1 MRLTRRTV
9 KYASFTHSAIYLVL
23 LVVWVVPGLSG
34 EEAAFGLAHGLG
46 WFAMCALV
54 LAALRLRLVNL
65 RLAVAVAVLG
75 AVGPF
80 IGSAEF
86 VRQDR
91 RRRPSAPPEPAGAPV
106 GRPATGVAKRH

>member
-1 MRLTRRTV
+1 MRLTRGFV
-9 KYASFTHSAIYLVL
+9 KGCSFAHSAAYLVL
-23 LVVWVVPGLSG
+23 LVAWAVPGL
-34 EEAAFGLAHGLG
+34 AAIEFVFGMAHGLG

-54 LAALRLRLVNL
+54 IAALKGRLIDV

-91 RRRPSAPPEPAGAPV
+91 RA
-106 GRPATGVAKRH
+106 GRPATA

>member
-1 MRLTRRTV
+1 V
-9 KYASFTHSAIYLVL
+9 I
-23 LVVWVVPGLSG
+23 
-34 EEAAFGLAHGLG
+34 
-46 WFAMCALV
+46 
-54 LAALRLRLVNL
+54 AALKGRLIDV

-91 RRRPSAPPEPAGAPV
+91 RA
-106 GRPATGVAKRH
+106 GRPATA

>member
-1 MRLTRRTV
+1 MRLTRGVV
-9 KYASFTHSAIYLVL
+9 KGCSFAHSAAYLVL
-23 LVVWVVPGLSG
+23 LVAWAVPGLAG
-34 EEAAFGLAHGLG
+34 VEFVFGLAHGLG

-54 LAALRLRLVNL
+54 IAALKGRLIDV

-91 RRRPSAPPEPAGAPV
+91 RARRPAAA
-106 GRPATGVAKRH
+106 

>member
-1 MRLTRRTV
+1 MRLTRGFV
-9 KYASFTHSAIYLVL
+9 KGCSFAHSAAYLVL
-23 LVVWVVPGLSG
+23 LIAWAVPGLARM
-34 EEAAFGLAHGLG
+34 EFVFGMAHGLG

-54 LAALRLRLVNL
+54 IAALKGRLIDV

-91 RRRPSAPPEPAGAPV
+91 RA
-106 GRPATGVAKRH
+106 GRPAAA

>member
-1 MRLTRRTV
+1 MRLTRGFV
-9 KYASFTHSAIYLVL
+9 KGCSFAHSAAYLVL
-23 LVVWVVPGLSG
+23 LVAWAVPGLAG
-34 EEAAFGLAHGLG
+34 VEFVFGMAHGLG

-54 LAALRLRLVNL
+54 IAALKGRLIDV

-91 RRRPSAPPEPAGAPV
+91 RT
-106 GRPATGVAKRH
+106 GRPAAA

>member
-1 MRLTRRTV
+1 MRLTRGFV
-9 KYASFTHSAIYLVL
+9 KGCSLAHSAVYLL
-23 LVVWVVPGLSG
+23 LLAAWAVPGLAPA
-34 EEAAFGLAHGLG
+34 EFVFGMAHGLG

-54 LAALRLRLVNL
+54 VAALKARLIDV

-86 VRQDR
+86 LRQDR
-91 RRRPSAPPEPAGAPV
+91 RATRAAPA
-106 GRPATGVAKRH
+106 

>member
-1 MRLTRRTV
+1 MRLSRGFV
-9 KYASFTHSAIYLVL
+9 KYASFTHSAVYLVL
-23 LVVWVVPGLSG
+23 LVAWIIPGLAAV
-34 EEAAFGLAHGLG
+34 EAVFGLAHGLG

-54 LAALRLRLVNL
+54 IAALKLRLVDI

-91 RRRPSAPPEPAGAPV
+91 RQRA
-106 GRPATGVAKRH
+106 